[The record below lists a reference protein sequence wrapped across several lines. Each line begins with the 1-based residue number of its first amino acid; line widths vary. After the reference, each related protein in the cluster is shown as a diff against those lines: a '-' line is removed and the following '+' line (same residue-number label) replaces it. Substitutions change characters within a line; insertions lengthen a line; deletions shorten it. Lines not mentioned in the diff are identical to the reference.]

1 MTTSLTTTTAV
12 AARAVAATKIYGTG
26 DAAVRALDAVSLELA
41 DGRFTAI
48 MGPSGSGKSTLMH
61 CLAGLDD
68 LTSGQVFVGDVELGS
83 LSDRELTLL
92 RRERL
97 GFVFQSFN
105 LVPTLSAAENI
116 ALPALLAGTR
126 TDEEWVDSVI
136 DAVGLRDRLAHRPA
150 ELSGGEQQRVA
161 VARALAMRPDIIYAD
176 EPTGNLDSRSGA
188 ELLAFLRR
196 AVRQLGQTVVMVTHD
211 PSAAAR
217 ADTVV
222 FLADGRIVDELAEPS
237 SEAIFD
243 HLKSLGD

>member
-1 MTTSLTTTTAV
+1 EIVSVDDDRAAPVPHHGCMTTSITTTTAV
-12 AARAVAATKIYGTG
+12 AARAVTATKIYGTG

-150 ELSGGEQQRVA
+150 ELSWGDHPRVA
-161 VARALAMRPDIIYAD
+161 V
-176 EPTGNLDSRSGA
+176 
-188 ELLAFLRR
+188 
-196 AVRQLGQTVVMVTHD
+196 
-211 PSAAAR
+211 
-217 ADTVV
+217 
-222 FLADGRIVDELAEPS
+222 
-237 SEAIFD
+237 
-243 HLKSLGD
+243 